1 MIGTIEELY
10 LDANELN
17 EYYYA
22 EVDVIMNIVPNDP
35 KFSSTMPEDWIFMEV
50 NIDGVS
56 AYNDNGP
63 AYMHNNYIFYGSKYS
78 VSKDEFGIQKDL
90 LYN

>member
-1 MIGTIEELY
+1 MDDLY

-22 EVDVIMNIVPNDP
+22 EVNVIKNRIPNDP
-35 KFSSTMPEDWIFMEV
+35 NYSSYMPDDWVFMEV

-56 AYNDNGP
+56 AYIDNNTQTF
-63 AYMHNNYIFYGSKYS
+63 MHNNYIFYGSKYS
-78 VSKDEFGIQKDL
+78 VKKDEFGTRKNL